1 MRACGIS
8 LFKMPPGLVAIFAS
22 AWARIKS
29 PAGSAMPRSTA
40 SPPWKN
46 WRTVRRLS
54 VVGSLLSSSIFTLGS
69 SLVSVVHC
77 TALRGRWRGQMAVQ
91 ISRVGQRAFHRED
104 VIVLA
109 PFYVFPPTP
118 VIKFGSE
125 EMKRR
130 ELQLLCSGESI
141 LSFGVTEPNAG
152 TDTSRIQN
160 KKNQLHVVAFW

>member
-40 SPPWKN
+40 SPPSKN

-125 EMKRR
+125 EMKAARAAAALLGR
-130 ELQLLCSGESI
+130 EHPVLWRHRAQCGHRHFAHPE
-141 LSFGVTEPNAG
+141 
-152 TDTSRIQN
+152 
-160 KKNQLHVVAFW
+160 